1 MNAHLTQVLRSCQY
15 TFRGR
20 LARDPESKYFENGSS
35 VTTFRIAVN
44 KPGAK
49 RDDGQEPDWFKV
61 EAWREL
67 GEAMADTLKK
77 GDLVEVTGRVRFE
90 TWTDRNGEQ
99 QTTVCITADRFEAIP
114 TPGAP
119 AAVKPA
125 ANPAAAA
132 AYGMATG
139 VAANAAAPGWDTGA
153 ADDDEEVPF

>member
-1 MNAHLTQVLRSCQY
+1 MNNAYLIQILRASQH

-67 GEAMADTLKK
+67 GEAMADTLHK
-77 GDLVEVTGRVRFE
+77 GDLVEVTGRVKFE
-90 TWTDRNGEQ
+90 TWTDRAGEK

-119 AAVKPA
+119 GTAAATKSAPQ
-125 ANPAAAA
+125 AAAA
-132 AYGMATG
+132 S
-139 VAANAAAPGWDTGA
+139 PDD
-153 ADDDEEVPF
+153 DDDEVPF

>member
-1 MNAHLTQVLRSCQY
+1 MNALIAQILRAEQH

-20 LARDPESKYFENGSS
+20 LARDPESKYFENGNS
-35 VTTFRIAVN
+35 VTSFRIAVN

-77 GDLVEVTGRVRFE
+77 GDLVEVTGRVKFE

-119 AAVKPA
+119 AAATKPA
-125 ANPAAAA
+125 ARAATPPA
-132 AYGMATG
+132 
-139 VAANAAAPGWDTGA
+139 WDTG
-153 ADDDEEVPF
+153 DVSDEEVPF

>member
-1 MNAHLTQVLRSCQY
+1 MNALIAQILRAEQH

-20 LARDPESKYFENGSS
+20 LARDPESRYFENGSS

-77 GDLVEVTGRVRFE
+77 GDLVEVTGRVKFE
-90 TWTDRNGEQ
+90 TWTDRVGEK

-114 TPGAP
+114 TPGT
-119 AAVKPA
+119 
-125 ANPAAAA
+125 PAAAPATKSATRA
-132 AYGMATG
+132 AT
-139 VAANAAAPGWDTGA
+139 PTWDTG
-153 ADDDEEVPF
+153 DEPSDEEVPF

>member
-1 MNAHLTQVLRSCQY
+1 MNALIAQILRAEQH

-20 LARDPESKYFENGSS
+20 LARDPESRYFENGSS

-77 GDLVEVTGRVRFE
+77 GDLVEVTGRVKFE
-90 TWTDRNGEQ
+90 TWTDRAGEK

-119 AAVKPA
+119 ST
-125 ANPAAAA
+125 AAATKSA
-132 AYGMATG
+132 PQ
-139 VAANAAAPGWDTGA
+139 AAAPTWDTGSESS
-153 ADDDEEVPF
+153 DDEVPF

>member
-1 MNAHLTQVLRSCQY
+1 MNALIAQILRAEQH

-20 LARDPESKYFENGSS
+20 LARDPESRYFENGNS
-35 VTTFRIAVN
+35 VTSFRIAVN

-77 GDLVEVTGRVRFE
+77 GDLVEVTGRVKFE

-119 AAVKPA
+119 AAAKT
-125 ANPAAAA
+125 NPAAAVHA
-132 AYGMATG
+132 AG
-139 VAANAAAPGWDTGA
+139 VAANAAARAAAPAWDTGDA
-153 ADDDEEVPF
+153 SDEEVPF

>member
-1 MNAHLTQVLRSCQY
+1 MSNAYLIQILRAEQH

-20 LARDPESKYFENGSS
+20 LARDPESRYFENGSS

-77 GDLVEVTGRVRFE
+77 GDLVEVTGRVKFE
-90 TWTDRNGEQ
+90 TWTDRVGEK
-99 QTTVCITADRFEAIP
+99 QTTACITADRFEAIP
-114 TPGAP
+114 TPGTPGTAP
-119 AAVKPA
+119 ATKSAPQAATPA
-125 ANPAAAA
+125 
-132 AYGMATG
+132 
-139 VAANAAAPGWDTGA
+139 WDTGA
-153 ADDDEEVPF
+153 EPSDDEVPF

>member
-1 MNAHLTQVLRSCQY
+1 MSKHISAQILRASQH

-61 EAWREL
+61 EAWRDL
-67 GEAMADTLKK
+67 GVEMADTLKK
-77 GDLVEVTGRVRFE
+77 GDLVEVTGRVKCE
-90 TWTDRNGEQ
+90 TWTDRNGEE

-119 AAVKPA
+119 AAAAKPA
-125 ANPAAAA
+125 AKP
-132 AYGMATG
+132 
-139 VAANAAAPGWDTGA
+139 AAPGWDTPSA
-153 ADDDEEVPF
+153 SDDDEEVPF

>member
-114 TPGAP
+114 TPGAN
-119 AAVKPA
+119 V
-125 ANPAAAA
+125 NFAAAA
-132 AYGMATG
+132 AKP
-139 VAANAAAPGWDTGA
+139 AARAAAPTWNTGA
-153 ADDDEEVPF
+153 ADDDDEVPF